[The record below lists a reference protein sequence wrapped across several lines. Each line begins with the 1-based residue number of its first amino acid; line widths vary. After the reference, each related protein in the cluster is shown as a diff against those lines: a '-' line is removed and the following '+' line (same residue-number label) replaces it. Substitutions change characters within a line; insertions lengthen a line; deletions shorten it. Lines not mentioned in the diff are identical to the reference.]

1 MNKSIVRVFG
11 ASGKRLFVGDTIMVV
26 SDQVDIDRY
35 GRTVT
40 GDGQRGTIDSIC
52 RDKIIGY
59 GDALTRHD
67 VHATLDCGRAIT
79 GSGHEFL
86 KLN

>member
-26 SDQVDIDRY
+26 SDQDDIEEY
-35 GRTVT
+35 GYSLC
-40 GDGQRGTIDSIC
+40 GDGQRGTIDSVCLGRIKC
-52 RDKIIGY
+52 YGTKDKP
-59 GDALTRHD
+59 HD
-67 VHATLDCGRAIT
+67 VHATLDCGMEVT
-79 GSGHEFL
+79 GYGHEFL